1 MAAFRSRSNAAIA
14 SKSAAQSSLILPLE
28 GADFSKISPLSAP
41 NPKPVAS
48 KKNAKTEVLSAAT
61 SRPIKSVKNA
71 DLPDAKAKISAQN
84 AVIEISAAKKV
95 IEKSTATKTSG
106 AKAATAKA
114 ATAKAAT
121 ANSAGTKPR
130 AAKTTANKIVAAK
143 VLVGKEKVG
152 FARKEIVASKVEAKI
167 EARLETVAPKSRRPR
182 VPADFAQSYG
192 ENRKEKAA
200 PAPTATERKARKTS
214 EQRARLRQ
222 IMTPDDELVARLS
235 RASVSS
241 VIPRR
246 TAARR
251 KQDWDS
257 RCGKCGVA
265 ATFST
270 PAALCAK
277 CGAIVVRVLD

>member
-106 AKAATAKA
+106 AKA